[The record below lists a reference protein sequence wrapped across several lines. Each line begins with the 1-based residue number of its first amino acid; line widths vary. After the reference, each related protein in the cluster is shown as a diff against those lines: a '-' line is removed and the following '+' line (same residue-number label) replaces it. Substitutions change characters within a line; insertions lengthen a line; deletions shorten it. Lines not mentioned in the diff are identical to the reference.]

1 MTPVHNLLK
10 RQLKRYLADTAI
22 PEEWSP
28 FVAAVN
34 NAYWEFD
41 SDRGMLERALELS
54 SQELL
59 QANSEMRAVLQTF
72 PDLLLW
78 VGSDGIVHEYKA
90 GNIPDLNI
98 DIKTLPGRSIYDC
111 GLPGMGSNFRQAIHT
126 VQTNR
131 EPFTIE
137 FSIDIASMPHSYE
150 ARLLPV
156 LQDLVFIIIRD
167 ISERKR
173 MEEQLRFLSMN
184 DSLTGLYNRT
194 CFRREMFQLD
204 QMAFQPT
211 GFVLCDVD
219 GLKFVNDTLGHEA
232 GDRVLINTADI
243 LTKSVPNSNLLARI
257 GGDEFAIIYHSCDR
271 YLLDEVCQGIR
282 SRIAEYNKN
291 NINLPISVSIGFAL
305 REDEH
310 LRIIDLYKEA
320 DNNMY
325 REKLHHRQS
334 IRNNTIKIMA
344 KALGERDFITQGHG
358 QRMQILVTML
368 ATALGI
374 PQQKQSDLILLAQFH
389 DIGKVGISDSILF
402 KSDKLNPAEQN
413 EMRRHPEIGFRIAEA
428 SSDLMPISEWILK
441 HHEWWNG
448 KGYPLGLAGEQIPLE
463 CRILSLADAYDAMT
477 SDRPYRQAM
486 TAEEAI
492 NELQKGSGTQFDP
505 GLVPVFI
512 DTFTPSLP

>member
-10 RQLKRYLADTAI
+10 RQLKRYLAYTDV
-22 PEEWSP
+22 PGEWSS
-28 FVAAVN
+28 FVNAVN

-78 VGSDGIVHEYKA
+78 VGADGVVHQYKA
-90 GNIPDLNI
+90 GNIPDINI

-111 GLPGMGSNFRQAIHT
+111 GLPGMGDNFRKAIQT
-126 VQTNR
+126 VQLSR
-131 EPFTIE
+131 KPLTIE
-137 FSIDIASMPHSYE
+137 FPLDIAGTPRSYE

-167 ISERKR
+167 ITERKR

-194 CFRREMFQLD
+194 CFSREINYLD
-204 QMAFQPT
+204 EFPFQPT
-211 GFVLCDVD
+211 GFILCDVD
-219 GLKFVNDTLGHEA
+219 GLKLVNDTLGHEA
-232 GDRVLINTADI
+232 GDRLLINTAEI
-243 LTKSVPNSNLLARI
+243 LSQSVPDCNLLARI
-257 GGDEFAIIYHSCDR
+257 GGDEFAIIYHSCNR
-271 YLLDEVCQGIR
+271 LLLEDICQNIR
-282 SRIAEYNKN
+282 KRIAAYNQN
-291 NINLPISVSIGFAL
+291 NINLPLSVSIGVSL
-305 REDEH
+305 RGDDH

-358 QRMQILVTML
+358 QRMQFLVTMM
-368 ATALGI
+368 ANALGI
-374 PQQKQSDLILLAQFH
+374 PRQKQSDLILLAQFH
-389 DIGKVGISDSILF
+389 DIGKVGITDGILF
-402 KSDKLNPAEQN
+402 KEDKLDAAERN

-428 SSDLMPISEWILK
+428 SSDLMPISQWILK

-448 KGYPLGLAGEQIPLE
+448 KGYPLGLEGEQIPLE
-463 CRILSLADAYDAMT
+463 CRILALADAYDAMT
-477 SDRPYRQAM
+477 SDRPYRKAM
-486 TAEEAI
+486 DPDDAI
-492 NELQKGSGTQFDP
+492 NEILNGSGSQFDP
-505 GLVPVFI
+505 DLIPVFI
-512 DTFTPSLP
+512 EAIKNM